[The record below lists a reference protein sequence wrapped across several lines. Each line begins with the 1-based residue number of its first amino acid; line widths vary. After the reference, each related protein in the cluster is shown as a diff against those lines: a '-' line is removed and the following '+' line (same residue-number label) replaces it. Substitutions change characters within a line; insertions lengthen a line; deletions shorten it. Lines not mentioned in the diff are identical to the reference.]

1 MDGCNTRVDYKGAT
15 FIVQTQD
22 KGPSA
27 RYVESL
33 IYKSGRLLTSRRTSY
48 TAFINSPNLGKIL
61 RQILDEQHASIIED
75 IKQGKYERFLD
86 AGEKA

>member
-1 MDGCNTRVDYKGAT
+1 MDGFNTRVDYKGAS

-22 KGPSA
+22 KGSSA

-33 IYKSGRLLTSRRTSY
+33 IYKSGRLLTSRRTFY
-48 TAFINSPNLGKIL
+48 TAFINSPNFEKIL
-61 RQILDEQHASIIED
+61 RQILDDQHAGIIED

-86 AGEKA
+86 AEEKA